1 LIGDG
6 CDPQGIPRGTR
17 SGSPSAI
24 RLGDCQSAIGDLNQT
39 TNQEREESMAK
50 YQKFEDLPVWREA
63 ARLYNRVLDLL
74 EEPSLPLTPGF
85 RNQLDRAALS
95 VSNNVAE
102 GFERVT
108 TNELNAFLSIARGS
122 AGEVRSMMAVVR
134 DRPKLKLLV
143 PRLQEIRSLAE
154 SCARQLTAWTVSIES
169 SPVQGKRHLTGEVK
183 QRREAARKATE
194 YRLNFLRGLG
204 PSHPLYQTP
213 DARAARGEAPTQ
225 P

>member
-1 LIGDG
+1 
-6 CDPQGIPRGTR
+6 
-17 SGSPSAI
+17 
-24 RLGDCQSAIGDLNQT
+24 
-39 TNQEREESMAK
+39 MAK

-108 TNELNAFLSIARGS
+108 TNELNAFLAIARGS

-183 QRREAARKATE
+183 QRREAVRKATE

-204 PSHPLYQTP
+204 PSYPLYQTP
-213 DARAARGEAPTQ
+213 DARAARGEAPTHQ
-225 P
+225 